1 MIRLPPPLSSSRGR
15 VADPGTQR
23 RTGARSCREHRC
35 LTLRAALRVAA
46 VAAPLGP
53 GFRWDDDSKGE
64 EVTLRPIQSVIALQ
78 LRQAMKDRNL
88 TLSTMAAEMAAS
100 RAQLNR
106 VLDPDANVTLETLSR
121 AAKVVGRGLKVEL
134 V

>member
-1 MIRLPPPLSSSRGR
+1 MTESKFRDLTAFDTLDDFLDEDGIR
-15 VADPGTQR
+15 
-23 RTGARSCREHRC
+23 
-35 LTLRAALRVAA
+35 
-46 VAAPLGP
+46 
-53 GFRWDDDSKGE
+53 E
-64 EVTLRPIQSVIALQ
+64 EVTLRAVKSVIALQ

-88 TLSTMAAEMAAS
+88 TLSAMALEMDTS

-106 VLDPDANVTLETLSR
+106 VLDPDAANVTLETLSR

>member
-1 MIRLPPPLSSSRGR
+1 MTESKFRDPSDLDTLDAFLDEEGIR
-15 VADPGTQR
+15 
-23 RTGARSCREHRC
+23 
-35 LTLRAALRVAA
+35 
-46 VAAPLGP
+46 
-53 GFRWDDDSKGE
+53 E
-64 EVTLRPIQSVIALQ
+64 EVTLRAVKSVIALQ

-88 TLSTMAAEMAAS
+88 TLSAMAAEMDTS

-106 VLDPDANVTLETLSR
+106 VLDPDAANVTLETLSR